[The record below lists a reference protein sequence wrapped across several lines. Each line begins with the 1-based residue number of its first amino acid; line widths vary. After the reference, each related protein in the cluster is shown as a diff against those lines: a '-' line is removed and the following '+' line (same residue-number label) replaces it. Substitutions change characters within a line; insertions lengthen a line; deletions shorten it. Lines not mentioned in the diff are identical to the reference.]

1 MSPAGAMKPSLPGEG
16 RGAGGS
22 GGLPP
27 RPPSPADGARADSRE
42 ASPSRLGP
50 DRGEARAADAL
61 AASTSGRGPS
71 LPPTEDPPSSSKAS
85 RGERKNAPSSAA
97 SLRRRARRVSDSD
110 AAFASRHETQK
121 DATAMHS
128 PRSPRSRRRGARSL
142 DRGSRSDGVGS
153 EAESGLP
160 SGRRVDVFFRS
171 RVSSFHNLLQ
181 DSVAGKMSLRVAAQ
195 RVSDTLEAQMG
206 KFGPGGVEIYRF
218 AWERF
223 NRRVVFHIV
232 FYSSLGTVLGV
243 LAALVAWRLWT
254 KVGHFVLRRLAYVVA
269 SLFVLAMLPPS
280 FPNAAAHFLSLVL
293 VGAELVLVGINLVL
307 FALVHLAV
315 WLNKYI
321 LPHWFHGA
329 RTRLAETVSGVV
341 DHAGRAAA
349 VAARARRDAVAKL
362 ENATTYDEYVTYA
375 TLLDAFPADL
385 GEGGQ
390 AWRDDAEG
398 GASGDAYDDALVR
411 MYESVCRA
419 ARESRDANALGLA
432 LRTVLHR
439 NFAGVDR
446 VSRLK
451 HARFGTKR
459 SAEAFVAE
467 LSKSVAFLGAVGEDE
482 VDAFQKDDDD
492 GHSDDDRAASSS
504 KNSGPET
511 RSSSNAKSNPARSRL
526 RSLERVSAEVK
537 DTLRLVS
544 ETHRSLGRTAL
555 CLSGGGALAMYH
567 FGVIKT
573 LLEQGLLPQVIS
585 GTSGGS
591 IVAAFVSMFPEEELL
606 KTIRSDLSSRHGA
619 RWFPPPWKMALHF
632 AKKGTLMDGAEFAA
646 TTKKYFGDVTFAEA
660 FAISKRAVSIQV
672 SVGSGHGFVLN
683 HFTAPQVV
691 VRTAVNASC
700 ALPGLMEPFELLAK
714 NPKTGALTPFHPPGV
729 SSFDGTITADIP
741 SARLTELFNCNN
753 FIVSQVNPHVN
764 FVLHLAEEGRGR
776 AGSGRARSGDRR
788 AAVTKL
794 LRVANFLLLNIKYG
808 VQKLLEVDLLNL
820 RMVRTLQGILVQD
833 FRGHV
838 TVLPELRARDYA
850 RVLQH
855 PSEEDMAAF
864 VRGGERAT
872 WPHVEA
878 IRASTAA
885 EIALTEAAT
894 ALRGRAREIDERLR
908 AEEKRTRSGERG
920 ANNLAGTARTASPSS
935 GEENARG
942 DRAGDIVDAAR
953 DGSGTCTPQDDSFI
967 TQSDSASDREPS
979 SGEDDA
985 HLGAGLSCAVESA
998 AWH

>member
-16 RGAGGS
+16 RGAER

-50 DRGEARAADAL
+50 DHGEARAADAH

-71 LPPTEDPPSSSKAS
+71 LPPTEDDPSSGKAS

-110 AAFASRHETQK
+110 AAFARDIHETQK
-121 DATAMHS
+121 DADGAIHS

-142 DRGSRSDGVGS
+142 DRGSRGDGVGS
-153 EAESGLP
+153 ESESGLF
-160 SGRRVDVFFRS
+160 SGRRVDFRS

-243 LAALVAWRLWT
+243 LAALVAWRVWT
-254 KVGHFVLRRLAYVVA
+254 KVGHFVLRRLAYVVF
-269 SLFVLAMLPPS
+269 SLFALAMLPPS

-321 LPHWFHGA
+321 TPHWFHQTRA
-329 RTRLAETVSGVV
+329 RLAETVSGVV
-341 DHAGRAAA
+341 DHAGRATA
-349 VAARARRDAVAKL
+349 VAAKERRDAVSKL
-362 ENATTYDEYVTYA
+362 ENATSYDEYVTYA

-419 ARESRDANALGLA
+419 ARLERDANALGLA

-451 HARFGTKR
+451 NARFGTKR

-467 LSKSVAFLGAVGEDE
+467 LSRSVAFLGAVGEDE
-482 VDAFQKDDDD
+482 KVDACQKDELTNLD
-492 GHSDDDRAASSS
+492 
-504 KNSGPET
+504 
-511 RSSSNAKSNPARSRL
+511 RSRL
-526 RSLERVSAEVK
+526 RLRISRVSAEVK

-714 NPKTGALTPFHPPGV
+714 NPKTGSLTPFHPPGV

-838 TVLPELRARDYA
+838 TVLPELRLRDYLN
-850 RVLQH
+850 VLQH

-908 AEEKRTRSGERG
+908 FERTRSGERVL
-920 ANNLAGTARTASPSS
+920 NAGTASTAASPSEES
-935 GEENARG
+935 EENG
-942 DRAGDIVDAAR
+942 DIENRAGDVGVLAAR

>member
-1 MSPAGAMKPSLPGEG
+1 MSPAATTKPPLPGES
-16 RGAGGS
+16 RGAEC

-27 RPPSPADGARADSRE
+27 RPSSPVDGASADSLLR
-42 ASPSRLGP
+42 ASSASSSRLGP
-50 DRGEARAADAL
+50 GLGEARAADAH
-61 AASTSGRGPS
+61 AASTSGRDSP
-71 LPPTEDPPSSSKAS
+71 LPHSEDAALPNGAS
-85 RGERKNAPSSAA
+85 PRRENAPSSAA
-97 SLRRRARRVSDSD
+97 SLRRRARRVSDSE
-110 AAFASRHETQK
+110 AAFTTTPRDSQVA
-121 DATAMHS
+121 
-128 PRSPRSRRRGARSL
+128 PRSPRSRRRGAQSL
-142 DRGSRSDGVGS
+142 DRGSRAADDFGDDSGSDYNKSSV
-153 EAESGLP
+153 
-160 SGRRVDVFFRS
+160 RVSSLFRS

-181 DSVAGKMSLRVAAQ
+181 DSVAGRMSLRVAAQ
-195 RVSDTLEAQMG
+195 RVSAEIEARFHG

-223 NRRVVFHIV
+223 NRAVFFHIV
-232 FYSSLGTVLGV
+232 FYSSLGCVLGV
-243 LAALVAWRLWT
+243 LAAALAFRLWT
-254 KVGHFVLRRLAYVVA
+254 QIGHFVLRRLAYVVA

-293 VGAELVLVGINLVL
+293 VGAELVLVGVNLVL

-329 RTRLAETVSGVV
+329 RSALAEMASGVV

-349 VAARARRDAVAKL
+349 VAARERRDSVAAL
-362 ENATTYDEYVTYA
+362 ENAETYDEYKKHAEV
-375 TLLDAFPADL
+375 LDAFPADL
-385 GEGGQ
+385 GEGGL
-390 AWRDDAEG
+390 AWREDADG
-398 GASGDAYDDALVR
+398 GASGGAYDAALVR
-411 MYESVCRA
+411 MYASVCRA
-419 ARESRDANALGLA
+419 AREAGDAGALGLA

-446 VSRLK
+446 VSRLR
-451 HARFGTKR
+451 HARLGTKK
-459 SAEAFVAE
+459 SAEAFIEE
-467 LSKSVAFLGAVGEDE
+467 LAASVAFLGAAGA
-482 VDAFQKDDDD
+482 DAT
-492 GHSDDDRAASSS
+492 RAARDWDSSPDCLPVTEA
-504 KNSGPET
+504 KN
-511 RSSSNAKSNPARSRL
+511 AARIA
-526 RSLERVSAEVK
+526 SLERASVEVK
-537 DTLRLVS
+537 ETLRLVS

-591 IVAAFVSMFPEEELL
+591 IVAAFVSMFPEEVLL
-606 KTIRSDLSSRHGA
+606 KTIRADLSSRHGA
-619 RWFPPPWKMALHF
+619 RWFPPVWKMALHF
-632 AKKGTLMDGAEFAA
+632 AKKGVLMDGADFAE
-646 TTKKYFGDVTFAEA
+646 TTRKYFGDVTFAEA
-660 FAISKRAVSIQV
+660 FAVSKRAVSIQV
-672 SVGSGHGFVLN
+672 SVGTGHGFVLN

-714 NPKTGALTPFHPPGV
+714 NPKTGALAPFHPPGV

-753 FIVSQVNPHVN
+753 FVVSQVNPHVN

-776 AGSGRARSGDRR
+776 RTSRARSGDRR

-855 PSEEDMAAF
+855 PSEEDMANF
-864 VRGGERAT
+864 VRGGERAA

-908 AEEKRTRSGERG
+908 VLRATKTGERQREEKGED
-920 ANNLAGTARTASPSS
+920 TY
-935 GEENARG
+935 G
-942 DRAGDIVDAAR
+942 DRSESNDGVARRRSDGVGAPRSAA
-953 DGSGTCTPQDDSFI
+953 DDSCV
-967 TQSDSASDREPS
+967 TQSDSATDRDVS

>member
-1 MSPAGAMKPSLPGEG
+1 MSPAAATKPPLPGES
-16 RGAGGS
+16 RGAER

-27 RPPSPADGARADSRE
+27 RSSSPVDGASADSPE
-42 ASPSRLGP
+42 ASSSRLGP
-50 DRGEARAADAL
+50 GLGEARAADAH
-61 AASTSGRGPS
+61 AASTSGRDSPLPISEDAAGNGASPRRKNPS
-71 LPPTEDPPSSSKAS
+71 LC
-85 RGERKNAPSSAA
+85 SAA
-97 SLRRRARRVSDSD
+97 SLRRRARRVSESE
-110 AAFASRHETQK
+110 AAL
-121 DATAMHS
+121 ATTPREVVA
-128 PRSPRSRRRGARSL
+128 PRSPRSRRRGAQSL
-142 DRGSRSDGVGS
+142 DRGSRAGDDGDSGREV
-153 EAESGLP
+153 ESGA
-160 SGRRVDVFFRS
+160 RVTAFRS

-181 DSVAGKMSLRVAAQ
+181 DSVAGRMSLRVAAQ
-195 RVSDTLEAQMG
+195 RVSAEIEARMG

-223 NRRVVFHIV
+223 NRAVFFHIV
-232 FYSSLGTVLGV
+232 FYSSLGCVLGV
-243 LAALVAWRLWT
+243 LTAALAFRLWT
-254 KVGHFVLRRLAYVVA
+254 QIGHFVLRRLAYVVA

-293 VGAELVLVGINLVL
+293 VGAELVLVGVNLVL

-329 RTRLAETVSGVV
+329 RSALAEMASGVV

-349 VAARARRDAVAKL
+349 VAARERRDAVAAL
-362 ENATTYDEYVTYA
+362 ENAETYDEYKKYA
-375 TLLDAFPADL
+375 EVLDALPADL
-385 GEGGQ
+385 GEGGL
-390 AWRDDAEG
+390 AWREDAEG
-398 GASGDAYDDALVR
+398 GASGGAYDAALVR
-411 MYESVCRA
+411 MYASVCRA
-419 ARESRDANALGLA
+419 AREAGDAGALGLA

-446 VSRLK
+446 VSRLR
-451 HARFGTKR
+451 HARLGTKK
-459 SAEAFVAE
+459 SAEAFIEEITA
-467 LSKSVAFLGAVGEDE
+467 SVAFLGAAGA
-482 VDAFQKDDDD
+482 DAMN
-492 GHSDDDRAASSS
+492 SAASAS
-504 KNSGPET
+504 T
-511 RSSSNAKSNPARSRL
+511 NASERTPVTESQTENAARIE
-526 RSLERVSAEVK
+526 SLERASVEVK
-537 DTLRLVS
+537 ETLRLVS

-606 KTIRSDLSSRHGA
+606 KTIRADLSSRHGV
-619 RWFPPPWKMALHF
+619 RWFPPVWKMALHF
-632 AKKGTLMDGAEFAA
+632 AKKGVLMDGADFAE

-660 FAISKRAVSIQV
+660 FAVSKRAVSIQV
-672 SVGSGHGFVLN
+672 SVGTGHGFVLN

-714 NPKTGALTPFHPPGV
+714 NPKTGALAPFHPPGV

-753 FIVSQVNPHVN
+753 FVVSQVNPHVN

-776 AGSGRARSGDRR
+776 RTSRARSGDRR

-855 PSEEDMAAF
+855 PSEEDMANF
-864 VRGGERAT
+864 VRGGERAA

-885 EIALTEAAT
+885 EIALTEAAV

-908 AEEKRTRSGERG
+908 VLRATKTVEQREDEEKVPRGEGSERNDGVAFVQKRRSDARG
-920 ANNLAGTARTASPSS
+920 APS
-935 GEENARG
+935 GA
-942 DRAGDIVDAAR
+942 ADAFLQTK
-953 DGSGTCTPQDDSFI
+953 SV
-967 TQSDSASDREPS
+967 TQSDSATDRDVS

>member
-1 MSPAGAMKPSLPGEG
+1 V
-16 RGAGGS
+16 
-22 GGLPP
+22 
-27 RPPSPADGARADSRE
+27 DGASADSPE
-42 ASPSRLGP
+42 ASSSRLGP
-50 DRGEARAADAL
+50 GLGEARAADAH
-61 AASTSGRGPS
+61 AASTSGRDSP
-71 LPPTEDPPSSSKAS
+71 LPHSEDAVGDGAS
-85 RGERKNAPSSAA
+85 PRRENAPSSAA
-97 SLRRRARRVSDSD
+97 SLRRRARRVSDSE
-110 AAFASRHETQK
+110 AAFATPRDPQV
-121 DATAMHS
+121 A
-128 PRSPRSRRRGARSL
+128 PRSPRSRRRGAQSL
-142 DRGSRSDGVGS
+142 DRGSRAAD
-153 EAESGLP
+153 ESGDD
-160 SGRRVDVFFRS
+160 SGSDYKSSARVSSLFRS

-181 DSVAGKMSLRVAAQ
+181 DSVAGRMSLRVAAQ
-195 RVSDTLEAQMG
+195 RVSAEIEARMG

-223 NRRVVFHIV
+223 NRAVFFHIV
-232 FYSSLGTVLGV
+232 FYSSLGCVLGV
-243 LAALVAWRLWT
+243 SAAALAFRLWT
-254 KVGHFVLRRLAYVVA
+254 QIGHFVLRRLAYVVA

-293 VGAELVLVGINLVL
+293 VGAELVLVGVNLVL

-329 RTRLAETVSGVV
+329 RSALAEMASGVV

-349 VAARARRDAVAKL
+349 VAARERRDAVAAL
-362 ENATTYDEYVTYA
+362 ENAETYDEYKKHAEV
-375 TLLDAFPADL
+375 LDAFPADL
-385 GEGGQ
+385 GEGGL
-390 AWRDDAEG
+390 AWREDADG
-398 GASGDAYDDALVR
+398 GASGGAYDAALVR
-411 MYESVCRA
+411 MYASVCRE
-419 ARESRDANALGLA
+419 AREAGDAGALGLA

-446 VSRLK
+446 VSRLR
-451 HARFGTKR
+451 HARLGTKK
-459 SAEAFVAE
+459 SAEAFIEE
-467 LSKSVAFLGAVGEDE
+467 LAASVAFLGAAGA
-482 VDAFQKDDDD
+482 DAT
-492 GHSDDDRAASSS
+492 RAARSSRDSSS
-504 KNSGPET
+504 MD
-511 RSSSNAKSNPARSRL
+511 SSDCSPVTEAKNAKNARIE
-526 RSLERVSAEVK
+526 SLERVSVEVK
-537 DTLRLVS
+537 ETLRLVS

-591 IVAAFVSMFPEEELL
+591 IVAAFVSMFPEEVLL
-606 KTIRSDLSSRHGA
+606 KTIRADLSSRHGV
-619 RWFPPPWKMALHF
+619 RWFPPVWKMALHF
-632 AKKGTLMDGAEFAA
+632 AKKGVLMDGADFAE
-646 TTKKYFGDVTFAEA
+646 TTRKYFGDVTFAEA
-660 FAISKRAVSIQV
+660 FAVSKRAVSIQV
-672 SVGSGHGFVLN
+672 SVGTGHGFVLN

-714 NPKTGALTPFHPPGV
+714 NPKTGALAPFHPPGV

-753 FIVSQVNPHVN
+753 FVVSQVNPHVN

-776 AGSGRARSGDRR
+776 RTSRARSGDRR

-855 PSEEDMAAF
+855 PSEEDMANF
-864 VRGGERAT
+864 VRGGERAA

-908 AEEKRTRSGERG
+908 VLRATKTGEQQREEKGEDTYGDRSESNDGVGVG
-920 ANNLAGTARTASPSS
+920 ATARAPRS
-935 GEENARG
+935 
-942 DRAGDIVDAAR
+942 AA
-953 DGSGTCTPQDDSFI
+953 DDSRV
-967 TQSDSASDREPS
+967 TQSDSATDRDVS

>member
-1 MSPAGAMKPSLPGEG
+1 MGSGAAVTVPENPGGEDRGMSSAGVTKPSLPGEV
-16 RGAGGS
+16 RGAER

-27 RPPSPADGARADSRE
+27 RPPSPVDGARADSPE
-42 ASPSRLGP
+42 ASSSRLEP
-50 DRGEARAADAL
+50 DRGEARAADAH
-61 AASTSGRGPS
+61 APSTSGRGVS
-71 LPPTEDPPSSSKAS
+71 LPPTEDAVPSASPRRRRSRRRVGDSEAALAS
-85 RGERKNAPSSAA
+85 RTA
-97 SLRRRARRVSDSD
+97 D
-110 AAFASRHETQK
+110 A
-121 DATAMHS
+121 S
-128 PRSPRSRRRGARSL
+128 PRSPRSRRRGARPF
-142 DRGSRSDGVGS
+142 DATRGAGDGDSDGDAKRARDVSAFGTF
-153 EAESGLP
+153 GL
-160 SGRRVDVFFRS
+160 RS
-171 RVSSFHNLLQ
+171 RVSSFHVLLQ

-195 RVSDTLEAQMG
+195 RVGDKIEAQMG

-223 NRRVVFHIV
+223 NRAVVFHIV
-232 FYSSLGTVLGV
+232 FYSSLGLGLGV
-243 LAALVAWRLWT
+243 SAAFVAFRIWT
-254 KVGHFVLRRLAYVVA
+254 LVGHFVLRRLAVVVA
-269 SLFVLAMLPPS
+269 SLFVTAMLPPS
-280 FPNAAAHFLSLVL
+280 FPNAAAHFLSFVL
-293 VGAELVLVGINLVL
+293 VAHELVLVGVNLVL

-315 WLNKYI
+315 WLNKVI
-321 LPHWFHGA
+321 TPHWLRVA
-329 RTRLAETVSGVV
+329 RVGLAEMASGVV

-349 VAARARRDAVAKL
+349 VAARERRDALVLL
-362 ENATTYDEYVTYA
+362 ETASTYA
-375 TLLDAFPADL
+375 EYKKHASVLDAFPADL
-385 GEGGQ
+385 GEGGL
-390 AWRDDAEG
+390 AWREDAEG
-398 GASGDAYDDALVR
+398 GASGDAYDAALVR

-419 ARESRDANALGLA
+419 AREAGDAGALGLA

-446 VSRLK
+446 VSRLRN
-451 HARFGTKR
+451 ARLGTKK

-467 LSKSVAFLGAVGEDE
+467 LSASVAFLGRAGAAAVAQTESPTEDGDS
-482 VDAFQKDDDD
+482 VSDFGTDADARDASQA
-492 GHSDDDRAASSS
+492 SRARALERAA
-504 KNSGPET
+504 
-511 RSSSNAKSNPARSRL
+511 RD
-526 RSLERVSAEVK
+526 VK
-537 DTLRLVS
+537 ETLRLVS

-606 KTIRSDLSSRHGA
+606 KTIKADLSSRHGV
-619 RWFPPPWKMALHF
+619 RWFPPVWKMALHF

-660 FAISKRAVSIQV
+660 FAVSKRAVSIQV

-714 NPKTGALTPFHPPGV
+714 NEKTGELTAFHPPGV

-753 FIVSQVNPHVN
+753 FVVSQVNPHVN
-764 FVLHLAEEGRGR
+764 FVLHLAEEGRGHR
-776 AGSGRARSGDRR
+776 KGRARSGDRR

-855 PSEEDMAAF
+855 PSEEDMALF
-864 VRGGERAT
+864 VRGGERAA

-885 EIALTEAAT
+885 ELALTEAAA
-894 ALRGRAREIDERLR
+894 ALRARARDIDERLR
-908 AEEKRTRSGERG
+908 LEKAKAAGAENER
-920 ANNLAGTARTASPSS
+920 
-935 GEENARG
+935 
-942 DRAGDIVDAAR
+942 
-953 DGSGTCTPQDDSFI
+953 DDSFV
-967 TQSDSASDREPS
+967 TQSDDSPSDREQGDR
-979 SGEDDA
+979 GEDDA

>member
-1 MSPAGAMKPSLPGEG
+1 MGSGAAVTVPENPGSEGRGVSPAGAMKPFLPGEG
-16 RGAGGS
+16 RGAERDGPTPS
-22 GGLPP
+22 
-27 RPPSPADGARADSRE
+27 PPSPVEGARADSPE
-42 ASPSRLGP
+42 ASSSRLGP
-50 DRGEARAADAL
+50 SREGRAADAH
-61 AASTSGRGPS
+61 APTTSGRES
-71 LPPTEDPPSSSKAS
+71 TFPPTEGAIPGASPRRRRSRRRVGDAEAALAS
-85 RGERKNAPSSAA
+85 RDGAA
-97 SLRRRARRVSDSD
+97 VIA
-110 AAFASRHETQK
+110 
-121 DATAMHS
+121 S
-128 PRSPRSRRRGARSL
+128 PRSPRREPRRRGAGSFDAVRHEVGDVERDNDGDAKRERESL
-142 DRGSRSDGVGS
+142 DALDTLRHRGVG
-153 EAESGLP
+153 L
-160 SGRRVDVFFRS
+160 RS
-171 RVSSFHNLLQ
+171 RVSSFHGLLQ
-181 DSVAGKMSLRVAAQ
+181 DSVAGKMSLRVAAR
-195 RVSDTLEAQMG
+195 RVGDTIEAQMG
-206 KFGPGGVEIYRF
+206 KFGPGGVELYRF

-223 NRRVVFHIV
+223 NRAVVFHIV
-232 FYSSLGTVLGV
+232 FYSSLGLGLGV
-243 LAALVAWRLWT
+243 LAGALAWRVWT
-254 KVGHFVLRRLAYVVA
+254 LIGHFVLRRLAYVVA

-280 FPNAAAHFLSLVL
+280 FPNAAAHVLSFVL
-293 VGAELVLVGINLVL
+293 VAFELVLVGINLVL

-315 WLNKYI
+315 WLNKHI
-321 LPHWFHGA
+321 TPHWLHGA
-329 RTRLAETVSGVV
+329 RVAAAEMASGLV

-349 VAARARRDAVAKL
+349 VAARERRDTLALL
-362 ENATTYDEYVTYA
+362 ERATTYDEYKKHASV
-375 TLLDAFPADL
+375 LDAFPADL
-385 GEGGQ
+385 GEGGL
-390 AWRDDAEG
+390 AWREDAEG
-398 GASGDAYDDALVR
+398 GASGDAYDAALTR

-419 ARESRDANALGLA
+419 AREAGDVAALGLA

-439 NFAGVDR
+439 NFAGIDR
-446 VSRLK
+446 VARLPN
-451 HARFGTKR
+451 ARLGTKK

-467 LSKSVAFLGAVGEDE
+467 VTASVSFLGAAGAAQAARGANNVA
-482 VDAFQKDDDD
+482 DARD
-492 GHSDDDRAASSS
+492 
-504 KNSGPET
+504 PET
-511 RSSSNAKSNPARSRL
+511 RARA
-526 RSLERVSAEVK
+526 LERASREVK
-537 DTLRLVS
+537 ETLRLVS

-606 KTIRSDLSSRHGA
+606 ETIRADLSSRHGA
-619 RWFPPPWKMALHF
+619 RWFPPVWKMALHF

-646 TTKKYFGDVTFAEA
+646 TTKAYFGDVTFAEA
-660 FAISKRAVSIQV
+660 FAVSKRAVSIQV

-714 NPKTGALTPFHPPGV
+714 NAKTGELTAFHPPGV

-753 FIVSQVNPHVN
+753 FVVSQVNPHVN
-764 FVLHLAEEGRGR
+764 FVLHLAEEGRGHR
-776 AGSGRARSGDRR
+776 KGRARSGDRR

-833 FRGHV
+833 FRGHI
-838 TVLPELRARDYA
+838 TVLPELRARDYV

-855 PSEEDMAAF
+855 PSEEDMARF

-885 EIALTEAAT
+885 EIALTDAAA
-894 ALRGRAREIDERLR
+894 ALRGRSREFDERLR
-908 AEEKRTRSGERG
+908 ILEKTRG
-920 ANNLAGTARTASPSS
+920 AS
-935 GEENARG
+935 EE
-942 DRAGDIVDAAR
+942 R
-953 DGSGTCTPQDDSFI
+953 DDLFA
-967 TQSDSASDREPS
+967 TQSDSASDLTRS

-985 HLGAGLSCAVESA
+985 HLGMGLSCAVGSA
-998 AWH
+998 AWR